1 MDGRRRQMDNGR
13 LATAYDQKSVAIV
26 SHRQVIHDREWCQN
40 GVRRVKDIL
49 DATGQV
55 LVQQLLEKVPQRA
68 DFYLKVNKVVNAIP
82 NEWRRLI
89 RRNNAQETENED
101 YSELTVVVIGAI
113 KVDLT
118 VSKRKDLYAILIPKQ
133 ESSRVERYWCE
144 KFNLDMSEC
153 VSFYTSQTNQM
164 LDRKVRDFK
173 WKLINRCLTT
183 EAKLKHIANSDGMC
197 KLCEVEQEDED
208 HLMHCETQGEYWNV
222 VHKCLPRSEDI
233 ALNEE
238 ILVIGYLEQRLDAG
252 VINCVIEE
260 SKWVAWKRRCII
272 KYENKWIRDDQMINM
287 LKSRLNN
294 RIEILAK
301 SVKWRRKFEKELV
314 YLRQSVDK
322 L

>member
-1 MDGRRRQMDNGR
+1 M
-13 LATAYDQKSVAIV
+13 
-26 SHRQVIHDREWCQN
+26 
-40 GVRRVKDIL
+40 
-49 DATGQV
+49 
-55 LVQQLLEKVPQRA
+55 VQQLLEKVPQRA

-89 RRNNAQETENED
+89 RRNNAHETENED